1 MLMILVINSSYCQY
15 PIIKKIGDDSVVIIT
30 IKQGEQVNK
39 QFEINNLK
47 IDSLKDLIKIKKSV
61 VDSLNIEISDLNL
74 KKENYKTRY
83 EERLK
88 MPTKYQYH
96 DDGWDFAQK
105 LILIGVIVLQF
116 FTIKR

>member
-1 MLMILVINSSYCQY
+1 LILLSHSLLAQY
-15 PIIKKIGDDSVVIIT
+15 PIKRIFKGDSVVIMKVSQADT
-30 IKQGEQVNK
+30 INLLYKNYNDT
-39 QFEINNLK
+39 INDLK
-47 IDSLKDLIKIKKSV
+47 NSIKIKKLT
-61 VDSLNIEISDLNL
+61 VDSLNIEISDLNI
-74 KKENYKTRY
+74 KKENYKIRY

-105 LILIGVIVLQF
+105 LVLVGVIVLQF